1 MNQPSLDLS
10 RSEEIF
16 AAARELIPG
25 GVNSPVRAYKS
36 VGGTPPHLV
45 RGEGPLVWDEDG
57 NEYVDLVGSYGPL
70 ILGHGND
77 EVRAALHEAVD
88 TGTTFGAPTRGEL
101 EMARLITD
109 RVAGCE
115 VVRLVN
121 SGTEATMSAARLA
134 RAATGREKILKFE
147 GCYHGH
153 GDSFLVAAGSGAL
166 TLGAPDSPGVTAST
180 ASNSLVAVYNDL
192 DSVKRVFDEHA
203 SSIAAVFV
211 EPVAGNMGTI
221 PPDAGFLEGLRAHCD
236 VSGTLLVYD
245 EVMTGFRVAKGGFQD
260 LHPVRCDLITMGK
273 VIGGGL
279 PVGAYGGRR
288 DLMMQ
293 VAPAGPMYQA
303 GTLSGNPL
311 AVAAGRKT
319 LEILAR
325 EGVYEE
331 LELVG
336 RRLATGLME
345 VAHRHGRVISV
356 GRVGSMMCPYFAPV
370 MPRDLADVTASDRE
384 EWTRFFHGMLRRG
397 VLMPPSPYEAFFLSV
412 RHDEAVI
419 ARILEAADA
428 TFTEMA
434 SQSD

>member
-1 MNQPSLDLS
+1 M
-10 RSEEIF
+10 
-16 AAARELIPG
+16 
-25 GVNSPVRAYKS
+25 
-36 VGGTPPHLV
+36 
-45 RGEGPLVWDEDG
+45 
-57 NEYVDLVGSYGPL
+57 
-70 ILGHGND
+70 
-77 EVRAALHEAVD
+77 
-88 TGTTFGAPTRGEL
+88 
-101 EMARLITD
+101 
-109 RVAGCE
+109 
-115 VVRLVN
+115 
-121 SGTEATMSAARLA
+121 
-134 RAATGREKILKFE
+134 
-147 GCYHGH
+147 
-153 GDSFLVAAGSGAL
+153 
-166 TLGAPDSPGVTAST
+166 
-180 ASNSLVAVYNDL
+180 
-192 DSVKRVFDEHA
+192 
-203 SSIAAVFV
+203 
-211 EPVAGNMGTI
+211 
-221 PPDAGFLEGLRAHCD
+221 
-236 VSGTLLVYD
+236 
-245 EVMTGFRVAKGGFQD
+245 
-260 LHPVRCDLITMGK
+260 RCDLITMGK